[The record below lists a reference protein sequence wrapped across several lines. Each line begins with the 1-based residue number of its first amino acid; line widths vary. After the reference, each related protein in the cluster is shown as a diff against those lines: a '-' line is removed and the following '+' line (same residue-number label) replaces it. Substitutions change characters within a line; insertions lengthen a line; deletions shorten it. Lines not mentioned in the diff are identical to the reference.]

1 MENTQEMHS
10 ELFTALRKNISLA
23 VHGDMRRLKTL
34 TWAVLGLCSSKSA
47 NISDWTEV
55 VISRARYAASRER
68 RFQRWLH
75 NEHITPDTFYPP
87 LLKAAL
93 ADWDQDQRAYVALDT
108 SVLSN
113 GYVLI
118 RTALI
123 YRGRALPVAWRVI
136 KHSSA
141 TVSYEDYS
149 PVLEQTKKAL
159 PEKLEIVLLAEAED
173 KMSQGDYDGAIQDLG
188 DIVTGNEDQ
197 AEDFFK
203 KGNHFLMEQ
212 KFSKAIVAFK
222 KAIKLNSLFIKA
234 YTGIAEAY
242 KLKGDMDS
250 YKAFLQ
256 KAADEYARL
265 DDFLEVRKIFSQ
277 ILKCDANAPNPY
289 NTLGINLRKEGKYP
303 QALEAYKQALNLDP
317 NDENIHYNVAKSYY
331 FANEMERTRHSL
343 EQALTINPDF
353 QEARDFY
360 RKVTGGDWD
369 PDGRSMIQKQ
379 VL

>member
-1 MENTQEMHS
+1 MN
-10 ELFTALRKNISLA
+10 RKPLSRWNVIVTTSNNDHFQIDFQSLKQLDLQVAHRFSSA
-23 VHGDMRRLKTL
+23 V
-34 TWAVLGLCSSKSA
+34 
-47 NISDWTEV
+47 
-55 VISRARYAASRER
+55 
-68 RFQRWLH
+68 
-75 NEHITPDTFYPP
+75 
-87 LLKAAL
+87 AAL
-93 ADWDQDQRAYVALDT
+93 DYIAYNSTDLVITDIELNDMDVHAFIAEVNALVRLDAAPVVVF
-108 SVLSN
+108 SAQSSRDFVLDAIAAGCS
-113 GYVLI
+113 GFVI
-118 RTALI
+118 R
-123 YRGRALPVAWRVI
+123 P
-136 KHSSA
+136 
-141 TVSYEDYS
+141 YS
-149 PVLEQTKKAL
+149 LETLRNHLQTIVQLEQL
-159 PEKLEIVLLAEAED
+159 SEIEDNLLAEAED

-188 DIVTGNEDQ
+188 DIVTGGGDQ
-197 AEDFFK
+197 AEDYFK
-203 KGNHFLMEQ
+203 KGNHFLVEQ

-242 KLKGDMDS
+242 KLKGDLDS
-250 YKAFLQ
+250 YKAYLQ

-289 NTLGINLRKEGKYP
+289 NTLGINLRKEGKYL

-331 FANEMERTRHSL
+331 FANEIEKTRHSL

>member
-1 MENTQEMHS
+1 MTQKPLSRWNVIVTTSNNDHFQIDFQS
-10 ELFTALRKNISLA
+10 LKRLDLQVAHRFSSAL
-23 VHGDMRRLKTL
+23 
-34 TWAVLGLCSSKSA
+34 
-47 NISDWTEV
+47 
-55 VISRARYAASRER
+55 
-68 RFQRWLH
+68 
-75 NEHITPDTFYPP
+75 
-87 LLKAAL
+87 AAL
-93 ADWDQDQRAYVALDT
+93 DYIAYNTTDLVITDIELNDMDVHAFIAEVNALVRLDAAPVVVF
-108 SVLSN
+108 SAQSSSDFVLDAIAAGCS
-113 GYVLI
+113 GFVI
-118 RTALI
+118 R
-123 YRGRALPVAWRVI
+123 P
-136 KHSSA
+136 
-141 TVSYEDYS
+141 YS
-149 PVLEQTKKAL
+149 LETLRSHLQTIVQLEQL
-159 PEKLEIVLLAEAED
+159 SEIEDNLLAEAED